1 MRCYHLGNMYL
12 SPIQQ
17 GIQSAH
23 AQMELF
29 VRYQEDSIQRQL
41 LFNWAQNHKTMICL
55 NAGANA
61 QLIDW
66 QHFLAETDHTFP
78 WATFHEE
85 AGSVSHV
92 STLTNVAIVLPEHIY
107 DCPITNDELAT
118 IFDYIDTD
126 TTNSDHI
133 TIPPTPTTEER
144 VYLYTPF
151 EIHLIRWLRR
161 CRLA

>member
-1 MRCYHLGNMYL
+1 MRCYHLCNFYY
-12 SPIQQ
+12 SQIQH

-29 VRYQEDSIQRQL
+29 VRYQNESIQKTQ

-85 AGSVSHV
+85 VGSVSHA
-92 STLTNVAIVLPEHIY
+92 STLTNVAIVLPERIY
-107 DCPITNDELAT
+107 DCPITNDELNTTLDHIGA
-118 IFDYIDTD
+118 D
-126 TTNSDHI
+126 TTNSNQI
-133 TIPPTPTTEER
+133 AIPTTEEC

-151 EIHLIRWLRR
+151 EIQLIYRLRR